1 MRRCSWKGAG
11 FFYGCFDKIWDE
23 KLKVQLFPNLITDSS
38 VSYIQSKLHLL
49 KGPSFIFNRILLSF
63 IYKYY
68 FTKVVS
74 KVFKEL
80 NLLSNAKQSK
90 EGSWNSRA
98 SSLFSC
104 QAHTECGSVGESLKI
119 PSKAAHE
126 SFQVGQDVRRRFVIT
141 GQAFCF
147 TGWGSP
153 PSHVCVFFNVN
164 LLSLF
169 VCLCYILA

>member
-1 MRRCSWKGAG
+1 MRRRSWKGAG
-11 FFYGCFDKIWDE
+11 FFSNGCFDKIWDE
-23 KLKVQLFPNLITDSS
+23 KLKVQLFPKLITDSS

-49 KGPSFIFNRILLSF
+49 KGPAFNRILISF
-63 IYKYY
+63 IYKYD
-68 FTKVVS
+68 FTKAVS
-74 KVFKEL
+74 KAFKEL

-90 EGSWNSRA
+90 EGSWNRRA
-98 SSLFSC
+98 SSLFSR

-126 SFQVGQDVRRRFVIT
+126 SFQVGQDVRRWFVIT

-153 PSHVCVFFNVN
+153 LSHVCVF
-164 LLSLF
+164 
-169 VCLCYILA
+169 